1 MRAIEQVASRQSE
14 NRDGKHFFRMENTL
28 GLQDAI
34 FRLDFL
40 LDCSMGTFLLLL
52 FAIPAAAYFGI
63 AVGRARSART
73 RQLWLGL
80 KAGRP
85 DAIAIVILVAAYTLY
100 VMLSYESPT
109 P

>member
-1 MRAIEQVASRQSE
+1 
-14 NRDGKHFFRMENTL
+14 MENTL
-28 GLQDAI
+28 GFSNAF

-40 LDCSMGTFLLLL
+40 LDCFMGTFLLFL
-52 FAIPAAAYFGI
+52 FGIPAAAYFGI

-73 RQLWLGL
+73 RQLWQGL

-85 DAIAIVILVAAYTLY
+85 DAIAIVVLVAAYALY